1 MTTKSKILKLLEE
14 NRGKHLS
21 GENIATILELSRNS
35 VWKAI
40 KSLKEEGHQI
50 TAVTNIGYTLQDDS
64 DKLSSFGISK
74 FLNTCTELDVM
85 VIDTIDST
93 ITEAKRLLN
102 AGRNKNFCLVAE
114 QQTGGLG
121 RRGKSFYSPTNG
133 IYMSI
138 AITGEIPVKDSQSI
152 TCNAAVAVSRA
163 IEELSDDIP
172 QIKWVND
179 ILVNGKKVCG
189 ILTEGIFDFETN
201 TMKSVIVGI
210 GINCNI
216 DRNDLPNELS
226 HIVGD
231 INLSTTRNKMIATV
245 VNNFIEQMNF
255 SNDTIMDEYKS
266 RSMIIGKNITHFAN
280 NESTLAVVTD
290 INSAGNLIATATTGE
305 VITIS
310 SGIIEIEGLYK

>member
-121 RRGKSFYSPTNG
+121 RRGKSFTHL
-133 IYMSI
+133 
-138 AITGEIPVKDSQSI
+138 Q
-152 TCNAAVAVSRA
+152 
-163 IEELSDDIP
+163 
-172 QIKWVND
+172 
-179 ILVNGKKVCG
+179 
-189 ILTEGIFDFETN
+189 
-201 TMKSVIVGI
+201 
-210 GINCNI
+210 
-216 DRNDLPNELS
+216 
-226 HIVGD
+226 
-231 INLSTTRNKMIATV
+231 TV
-245 VNNFIEQMNF
+245 F
-255 SNDTIMDEYKS
+255 T
-266 RSMIIGKNITHFAN
+266 
-280 NESTLAVVTD
+280 
-290 INSAGNLIATATTGE
+290 
-305 VITIS
+305 
-310 SGIIEIEGLYK
+310 